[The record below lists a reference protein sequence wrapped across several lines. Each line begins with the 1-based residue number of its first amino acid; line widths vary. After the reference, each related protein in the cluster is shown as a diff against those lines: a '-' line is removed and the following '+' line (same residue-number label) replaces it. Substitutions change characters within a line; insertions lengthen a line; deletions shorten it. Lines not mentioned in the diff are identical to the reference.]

1 MVSLG
6 LFLGQCVGHGIPG
19 ISSCIFTEI
28 ASQQYFPISGSFVQE
43 KLITYCCISYTI
55 VHSCTIVLLYVVLYL
70 LYRCKCL
77 VTWFPVYDTAG
88 YNYVTTGTYSMYNN
102 SCTCTGSLYICDLFV
117 HSYLKESTCLG
128 RLIFSRNF
136 RLFNILLYILKKES
150 KNNVEFKIKTNSKSD
165 HIYSLQI

>member
-6 LFLGQCVGHGIPG
+6 FPPVYLQKLLASSIFQSQAPLFGKSLLRTAVVRI
-19 ISSCIFTEI
+19 
-28 ASQQYFPISGSFVQE
+28 
-43 KLITYCCISYTI
+43 
-55 VHSCTIVLLYVVLYL
+55 LLYIHVQLYYCTWYFIYCT

-102 SCTCTGSLYICDLFV
+102 YCTCTGSLYICDLFV

-136 RLFNILLYILKKES
+136 GLFNILLYILKKES